1 LQARGELP
9 ENSKVRTLGQ
19 KRATQGGFVSNY
31 VIVTS
36 ASLYKKADDLEY
48 QALSAT
54 SPAQAA
60 IFRRVAKLKRV
71 AAELIRI
78 TEVSN

>member
-1 LQARGELP
+1 M
-9 ENSKVRTLGQ
+9 
-19 KRATQGGFVSNY
+19 SNY